1 MSSPFG
7 QRVTTIRPQATE
19 DRAVT
24 MKFVDSRIA
33 SRLRIARHEAG
44 LSQEAVG
51 KAIGLTFQQVQKYE
65 KGSNRISPGKLAVLA
80 QLYNKPISWFYQGLE
95 DTTAATPPGL
105 IELVLENRGG
115 KRLLESY
122 LAASPED
129 QAIAID
135 VVECFARRADRRM
148 AQAAE

>member
-1 MSSPFG
+1 MSFPFG
-7 QRVTTIRPQATE
+7 QRTAAGLPQATK

-51 KAIGLTFQQVQKYE
+51 KALGLTFQQVQKYE

-80 QLYNKPISWFYQGLE
+80 ELYGKPIAWFYQGLE
-95 DTTAATPPGL
+95 NATSATPPGL
-105 IELVLENRGG
+105 VELVLENRGG
-115 KRLLESY
+115 KRLLESF

-129 QAIAID
+129 QVIAID
-135 VVECFARRADRRM
+135 VVECFARRAARQM

>member
-1 MSSPFG
+1 MSALHLA
-7 QRVTTIRPQATE
+7 PQATK

-44 LSQEAVG
+44 LSQDTVG
-51 KAIGLTFQQVQKYE
+51 KALGLTFQQVQKYE

-80 QLYNKPISWFYQGLE
+80 EIYGKPIAWFYQGLE
-95 DTTAATPPGL
+95 GTTSATPPGL
-105 IELVLENRGG
+105 VELVLENRGG
-115 KRLLESY
+115 KRLLENF
-122 LAASPED
+122 LAASAED
-129 QAIAID
+129 QVIAID
-135 VVECFARRADRRM
+135 VVECFARRAARRM

>member
-1 MSSPFG
+1 MSALHLA
-7 QRVTTIRPQATE
+7 PQATR

-24 MKFVDSRIA
+24 VKFVDSRIA

-44 LSQEAVG
+44 MSQETVG

-115 KRLLESY
+115 KRLIENY

-129 QAIAID
+129 QVIAID
-135 VVECFARRADRRM
+135 VVECFARRAARRM

>member
-1 MSSPFG
+1 MSALHLA
-7 QRVTTIRPQATE
+7 PQATR

-44 LSQEAVG
+44 MSQEAVG

-80 QLYNKPISWFYQGLE
+80 QLYGKPISWFYQGLE

-115 KRLLESY
+115 KRLIENY

-129 QAIAID
+129 QVIAID
-135 VVECFARRADRRM
+135 VVECFARRAARRM